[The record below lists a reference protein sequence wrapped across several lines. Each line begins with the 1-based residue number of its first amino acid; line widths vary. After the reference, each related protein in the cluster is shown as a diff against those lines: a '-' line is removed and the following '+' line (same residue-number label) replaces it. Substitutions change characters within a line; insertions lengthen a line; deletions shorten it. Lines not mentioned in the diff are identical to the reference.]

1 MATIIRMPEVAANA
15 THATLVSWSKKEG
28 DTIASGQSIADV
40 ETDKAVIE
48 LNVDANGTIARLL
61 VKNGAEVAVG
71 APIAVLIDKGET
83 IDDADK
89 LLLGD
94 QPNVTSSSPSEP
106 AHKPLVVSPPQGEPT
121 RAPDEV
127 SSSQSTLAH
136 KPSDSVAV
144 SVKRQANERIF
155 SSPVARLL
163 IKQHGLDMGAMV
175 GSGPNGRIVKYD
187 VVKAI
192 EAAQSVQ
199 VLAASTTLGSTLSGV
214 SQNRPAPISE
224 SMASGGY
231 ADTPHTNMRRTIA
244 RRLLESKSTVPH
256 FYLTVDCRVD
266 KLMHMRTEINAHAHQ
281 KISVNDFVILAAARA
296 LRDVP
301 QVNVIWTNDA
311 IRQFNEVDISI
322 AVSTETGLMTPIL
335 FNVNSKSLSQIS
347 QSVRAMAERA
357 KQGQLRPAEFQ
368 GGTFSISNL
377 GMHGIDE
384 FAAIINPP
392 QAAILAV
399 GAVNAQPVVA
409 QNGVIEVGQVMR
421 CTLSV
426 DHRAVDGA
434 LAATWLSTFRRYI
447 ESPYLLII

>member
-71 APIAVLIDKGET
+71 APIAVLIEKGET

-94 QPNVTSSSPSEP
+94 QPTVASSSHSTP
-106 AHKPLVVSPPQGEPT
+106 ALEPT
-121 RAPDEV
+121 E
-127 SSSQSTLAH
+127 
-136 KPSDSVAV
+136 SVV
-144 SVKRQANERIF
+144 MSVKSQANERIF

-187 VVKAI
+187 VIKAI
-192 EAAQSVQ
+192 EASQSVQ
-199 VLAASTTLGSTLSGV
+199 ALAATTTLGSTASAIN
-214 SQNRPAPISE
+214 QNKPIPITENLAP
-224 SMASGGY
+224 GGY

-256 FYLTVDCRVD
+256 FYLTVECRVD
-266 KLMHMRTEINAHAHQ
+266 KLMHMRTEINTHAHH
-281 KISVNDFVILAAARA
+281 KISGNDFVVLAAARA

-301 QVNVIWTNDA
+301 QVNVIWTDDA

-377 GMHGIDE
+377 GMYGIDE

-399 GAVNAQPVVA
+399 GAVKAQPVIG
-409 QNGVIEVGQVMR
+409 QNGVVEAGQVMR

>member
-61 VKNGAEVAVG
+61 VKSGAEVAVG
-71 APIAVLIDKGET
+71 APIAVLIDKGES

-94 QPNVTSSSPSEP
+94 QPKVTSSSPSEQ
-106 AHKPLVVSPPQGEPT
+106 AHKPLVASPPQSEPT

-127 SSSQSTLAH
+127 SSSHSTPAH
-136 KPSDSVAV
+136 EPSALVAM
-144 SVKRQANERIF
+144 SVKSHTNERIF

-163 IKQHGLDMGAMV
+163 IKQHGLDMAAMV

-192 EAAQSVQ
+192 EVQS
-199 VLAASTTLGSTLSGV
+199 LAASTLLGSTSNGV
-214 SQNRPAPISE
+214 KQNKPIPTHTPIAE
-224 SMASGGY
+224 SMVPGGY
-231 ADTPHTNMRRTIA
+231 VDTPHTNMRRTIA
-244 RRLLESKSTVPH
+244 RRLLESKLTVPH
-256 FYLTVDCRVD
+256 FYLTVECRVD

-301 QVNVIWTNDA
+301 QVNVIWTDDA
-311 IRQFNEVDISI
+311 IRQFNAVDISI
-322 AVSTETGLMTPIL
+322 AVSTQTGLMTPIL
-335 FNVNSKSLSQIS
+335 FNVNSQSLSQIS

-377 GMHGIDE
+377 GMYGIDE

-399 GAVNAQPVVA
+399 GAVKAQPVVG
-409 QNGVIEVGQVMR
+409 QNGVIEAGQVMR

-434 LAATWLSTFRRYI
+434 LAATWLSTFKRYI

>member
-48 LNVDANGTIARLL
+48 LNVEASGTIARLL
-61 VKNGAEVAVG
+61 VKNGTEVLVG
-71 APIAVLIDKGET
+71 APIAVLIENGET
-83 IDDADK
+83 LDDADK
-89 LLLGD
+89 LLQGD
-94 QPNVTSSSPSEP
+94 QP
-106 AHKPLVVSPPQGEPT
+106 AF
-121 RAPDEV
+121 V
-127 SSSQSTLAH
+127 SSSQSAQTQ
-136 KPSDSVAV
+136 KPSSLEPPDSELTRAPEVASSSQDTQTHV
-144 SVKRQANERIF
+144 TLKSEEIPHHAQINQRIF

-163 IKQHGLDMGAMV
+163 IRQHGLDMGAMV

-187 VVKAI
+187 VIKAI
-192 EAAQSVQ
+192 GTAQSLQ
-199 VLAASTTLGSTLSGV
+199 TLEKSRVMGSTS
-214 SQNRPAPISE
+214 SIHNPNKPMQE
-224 SMASGGY
+224 SVMPGGY
-231 ADTPHTNMRRTIA
+231 VDIPHTNMRRTIA

-256 FYLTVDCRVD
+256 FYLAVECRVD
-266 KLMHMRTEINAHAHQ
+266 KLMSMRTEINAHTHH
-281 KISVNDFVILAAARA
+281 KISVNDFVVLAAARA

-301 QVNVIWTNDA
+301 QVNVNWTDEA
-311 IRQFNEVDISI
+311 IRQFNDVDISI

-347 QSVRAMAERA
+347 QSVRSMAERA

-377 GMHGIDE
+377 GMYGIDE

-399 GAVNAQPVVA
+399 GAVKARPVIGK
-409 QNGVIEVGQVMR
+409 NGVVEAGQVMR

-447 ESPYLLII
+447 ESPSLLVV

>member
-61 VKNGAEVAVG
+61 VKNGTEVAVG

-89 LLLGD
+89 LLLGG
-94 QPNVTSSSPSEP
+94 QPTVATSSPS
-106 AHKPLVVSPPQGEPT
+106 
-121 RAPDEV
+121 
-127 SSSQSTLAH
+127 TLANEA
-136 KPSDSVAV
+136 SDSVV
-144 SVKRQANERIF
+144 MSVKSQVSQRIF

-199 VLAASTTLGSTLSGV
+199 ALAAPTTLESTSIAV
-214 SQNRPAPISE
+214 NQNKPIPITE
-224 SMASGGY
+224 NLPLGGY
-231 ADTPHTNMRRTIA
+231 VDTPHTNMRRTIA

-256 FYLTVDCRVD
+256 FYLTVECRVD
-266 KLMHMRTEINAHAHQ
+266 KLMHMRTEINAQGHQ
-281 KISVNDFVILAAARA
+281 KISVNDFVVLAAARA

-301 QVNVIWTNDA
+301 QVNVIWTDDA

-377 GMHGIDE
+377 GMYGIDE

-399 GAVNAQPVVA
+399 GAVKAQPVMG
-409 QNGVIEVGQVMR
+409 QNGVVEAGQVMR